1 MLRDEICQAIIDD
14 AIVTCSRKSLP
25 FTSVPLMLDHTA
37 RSLNAVGGEHIH
49 DIKLHELRKHFTTFA
64 QSLRTIQAKSNM
76 EGAIK
81 SIVVE
86 DLETT
91 LDRVV
96 SIVSTVVEFKL

>member
-1 MLRDEICQAIIDD
+1 
-14 AIVTCSRKSLP
+14 
-25 FTSVPLMLDHTA
+25 MLDPTV

-49 DIKLHELRKHFTTFA
+49 DIELHELRKHFNSFA
-64 QSLRTIQAKSNM
+64 QSLRTIQAKNSM

-91 LDRVV
+91 LETEIISGV
-96 SIVSTVVEFKL
+96 SS